1 MKSDACMLNPKIFDD
16 LSRRLA
22 DGLPQGVQNM
32 QKDIERNLRSGLE
45 SALARLNLVTREEFD
60 VQQAVLQ
67 RTRAKLDALETR
79 VAELEAAVLHRS

>member
-1 MKSDACMLNPKIFDD
+1 MLNPKIFDD